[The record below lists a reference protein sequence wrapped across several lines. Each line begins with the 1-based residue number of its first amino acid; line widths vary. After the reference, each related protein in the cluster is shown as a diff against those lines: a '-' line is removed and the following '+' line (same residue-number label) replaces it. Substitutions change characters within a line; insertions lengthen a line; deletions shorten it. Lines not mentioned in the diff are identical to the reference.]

1 MTCRGRVVDV
11 SEQGRVAHQ
20 DLERRPA
27 LARRLALDDG
37 GAVAVRRVPDH
48 EPVDA
53 ARREGLD
60 EGGRRR
66 LGHAAL
72 EEVPPEHDL
81 RGEMWGDVLEMG
93 GRCREVPPEHD
104 RRRPR
109 RDAVVEQSR
118 ACGSGDRGPETGVRR
133 RPKSGVGEGGC
144 GSRAAV
150 AVAHREPGTRY
161 GEIWGDMGRYG
172 EIWGDMGSTPPREP
186 GTARGTAELSSL
198 TQRGEAVHSPR
209 RRFLEGS

>member
-1 MTCRGRVVDV
+1 M
-11 SEQGRVAHQ
+11 
-20 DLERRPA
+20 
-27 LARRLALDDG
+27 
-37 GAVAVRRVPDH
+37 RRVPDH

-118 ACGSGDRGPETGVRR
+118 ACGSGERGPERGVRR
-133 RPKSGVGEGGC
+133 EGSGDGPRA
-144 GSRAAV
+144 GSGKADAAV
-150 AVAHREPGTRY
+150 E
-161 GEIWGDMGRYG
+161 
-172 EIWGDMGSTPPREP
+172 
-186 GTARGTAELSSL
+186 
-198 TQRGEAVHSPR
+198 R
-209 RRFLEGS
+209 RWR